1 MEWMSTSL
9 SHNRPLTTMVPWYQK
24 IFIHSTCLWSD
35 PNQNSVFFRHFV
47 VALGVFFLWSLT
59 TPSISASYN
68 RAYSD
73 VMSAMYISIN
83 LIIPLIMEICQSTCL
98 KPARAGG
105 SQTNC
110 RQIQRF
116 ILCPA
121 PVRSLSWGQSKPY
134 VNEVAFGYVKGLTH
148 IHLAFR
154 SAFKI
159 ASNNR

>member
-1 MEWMSTSL
+1 MISTKYLFIQLVYDQIQTKTVCFLDISSL
-9 SHNRPLTTMVPWYQK
+9 PAE
-24 IFIHSTCLWSD
+24 C
-35 PNQNSVFFRHFV
+35 
-47 VALGVFFLWSLT
+47 FFLWSLT

-68 RAYSD
+68 RAFSD